1 MNTSQTLFHA
11 FTHKGTSTMWILKG
25 EFRDKSKIQ
34 ASEILC
40 GVGGEFLLGLSGKE
54 PRNLASTARMVELE
68 Q

>member
-1 MNTSQTLFHA
+1 
-11 FTHKGTSTMWILKG
+11 MWILKG
-25 EFRDKSKIQ
+25 ESRDKSKIQ